1 MQDSVI
7 KRVIL
12 LGALAISAIIIL
24 QAYWGINN
32 YKLNEAEFQQTVHI
46 ALLRVAKSISKSNKT
61 ALPNTTNLIKK
72 MSTNYYV
79 VNTNSNI
86 NAGELEF
93 YLQREFHDLALN
105 TDFEYAI
112 HDCETNEMVYG
123 NLCKYE
129 DKQIEGAVLGK
140 LPKYDEFIYYFGVKF
155 PSRKGYLL
163 SQMQSTFILAGVL
176 LITTLFFIYSLYV
189 ILSQKRLSD
198 MQKDFINNMTHEFK
212 TPISTIKISSD
223 VFLNDPNIKE
233 NARLLKYAGIIK
245 DQNQRLNNQVEKV
258 LQIAKLEKENFQLK
272 KEAIN
277 LHDLLM
283 NVVKSVELNVAN
295 SSGTIN
301 TQLNA
306 TAPML
311 NADRLHLSNI
321 IYNMIDNAIKYCN
334 SEPKIQI
341 NTKSANDKIELSIID
356 NGIGIEKEH
365 HTKVFNKF
373 YRVPTGN
380 VHDVKGFG
388 LGLFY
393 IKNICEAHGWKINLE
408 SELGRGTSIN
418 VTMS

>member
-61 ALPNTTNLIKK
+61 ELPNTTNLIKK
-72 MSTNYYV
+72 VSTNYYV

-93 YLQREFHDLALN
+93 YLQREFHDLSLN

-129 DKQIEGAVLGK
+129 DKKIEGVVLGD

-155 PSRKGYLL
+155 PSRRGYLL

-212 TPISTIKISSD
+212 TPISSIKISSN
-223 VFLNDPNIKE
+223 VFLNNEKIKDDP
-233 NARLLKYAGIIK
+233 RLLKYANIIK

-258 LQIAKLEKENFQLK
+258 LQIAKLEKENFKLKMESVDLHQL
-272 KEAIN
+272 IN
-277 LHDLLM
+277 EIM
-283 NVVKSVELNVAN
+283 KSVELNMAE
-295 SSGTIN
+295 SSGTIKSS
-301 TQLNA
+301 LK
-306 TAPML
+306 
-311 NADRLHLSNI
+311 ADSPIIHADKLHLSNI
-321 IYNMIDNAIKYCN
+321 IYNVIDNAIKYCKDN
-334 SEPKIQI
+334 PNVLVETESIG
-341 NTKSANDKIELSIID
+341 DKISLSIKD

-365 HTKVFNKF
+365 LTKVFNKF

-393 IKNICEAHGWKINLE
+393 IKNICDAHGWKINLE
-408 SELGRGTSIN
+408 SEIGKGTNISL
-418 VTMS
+418 TMS